1 MLAPAPAPDWTST
14 VCLAA
19 ASFLT
24 VSGVAATRV
33 SPGRVSAGTPI
44 CMNAFPCFCSRRR
57 IRAGKTKRDDT
68 TGNSPALGPGEERG
82 RAAAPCAQGPEIP
95 GIIARR
101 RAHSLR
107 VLLDEHCMFVG
118 EHTE

>member
-24 VSGVAATRV
+24 VSG
-33 SPGRVSAGTPI
+33 GTPI

-68 TGNSPALGPGEERG
+68 TGNSPALGPGEEWG
-82 RAAAPCAQGPEIP
+82 RTADPCAQGPEIP

-101 RAHSLR
+101 RAHSAR
-107 VLLDEHCMFVG
+107 VLRNEHCMFYS